1 LGSGIQCLQCV
12 WDAVGVAGVEAMHQR
27 PGFTWAMLPWL
38 FSQALGQSSVYGPD
52 YIPPNPNH
60 TLPIWLDPPKFAEA
74 ATCVVDISLATIF
87 LGHAGMSLNAAVQ
100 TCQRINSTE
109 VVANEARTSE
119 AKASCT
125 ASVAGVVTAFS
136 YAAGFLAE
144 AASDCKSSMQIV
156 NIEAVK
162 EAACAA
168 DIATFLASLGL
179 LANSAVGAS
188 ETCRGRL
195 PDAVDRLADNTRR
208 LYDTE
213 PLQNSPAAGTASQD
227 LQNQQ
232 LNNILEHKITSP
244 FEAKNKTLHERSGEI
259 AMCFFDVGQATFFMA
274 RAGLMI
280 NAAVADCSRFELRTG
295 GKHAKARCAVDVRKV
310 IASFSFVASG
320 ISYASFHCPFWK
332 TVAPACAGAIANL
345 IAALSEIAAVSA
357 SFQATCGY
365 EESHDQDVE
374 ARLV

>member
-1 LGSGIQCLQCV
+1 
-12 WDAVGVAGVEAMHQR
+12 MHQR
-27 PGFTWAMLPWL
+27 TGFKWAVLPWL
-38 FSQALGQSSVYGPD
+38 FGQTLSQQSVNGPD
-52 YIPPNPNH
+52 YIPPNPKH
-60 TLPIWLDPPKFAEA
+60 SLPIWLDPPRYAEA
-74 ATCVVDISLATIF
+74 ATCVVDVSLATMF

-100 TCQRINSTE
+100 TCERVDSAK
-109 VVANEARTSE
+109 VKANEAKSSE
-119 AKASCT
+119 VKASCT
-125 ASVAGVVTAFS
+125 ASIAGVVTAFS

-144 AASDCKSSMQIV
+144 AAADCKNSLQIV

-188 ETCRGRL
+188 STCRGKL

-208 LYDTE
+208 LMDTE
-213 PLQNSPAAGTASQD
+213 PLQNSPAED
-227 LQNQQ
+227 LANQQLANQQ
-232 LNNILEHKITSP
+232 LNDILEHKITSP
-244 FEAKNKTLHERSGEI
+244 FEARNKTLHERSGEI

-295 GKHAKARCAVDVRKV
+295 GRHAKARCAVDVRKV

-365 EESHDQDVE
+365 EEKHHQH
-374 ARLV
+374 AGRRLV